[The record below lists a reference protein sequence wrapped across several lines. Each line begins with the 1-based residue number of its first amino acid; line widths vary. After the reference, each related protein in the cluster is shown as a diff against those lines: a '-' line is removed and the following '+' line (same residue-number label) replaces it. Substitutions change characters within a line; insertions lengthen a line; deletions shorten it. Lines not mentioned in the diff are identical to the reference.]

1 MTMTARLAERLAE
14 HMLDVRGTRR
24 EEALCEQLWL
34 RTVLV
39 EQRRRTV
46 MAERV
51 AFDLQADRLLAA
63 LDPPPGLDRPR
74 GTSRYES

>member
-14 HMLDVRGTRR
+14 HLIDVRGTQR
-24 EEALCEQLWL
+24 ETALCEQLWL

-46 MAERV
+46 MAERT
-51 AFDLQADRLLAA
+51 AFDAQADRLLAA
-63 LDPPPGLDRPR
+63 LDPPPPPPR
-74 GTSRYES
+74 QLASSHA